1 MEKLYLVELMNYYFD
16 SESESINQDDVIIL
30 GLYKSEEE
38 YKRRIEKEIK
48 NFEKV
53 SKTNIEVIK
62 DDILEEGTLEVIDLI
77 SENARITLIVSEV
90 KLGDSK
96 SLVDYNRIN
105 YYYDYD
111 NTVDVEVINIV
122 E

>member
-1 MEKLYLVELMNYYFD
+1 MEKLYLVELMNYHFD

-38 YKRRIEKEIK
+38 YKVRVEKEIE
-48 NFEKV
+48 NFTKV
-53 SKTNIEVIK
+53 SKTNVEVIK
-62 DDILEEGTLEVIDLI
+62 DEVLEEGMVEVIDI
-77 SENARITLIVSEV
+77 VSEEARITLIISKVS
-90 KLGDSK
+90 LGDSK
-96 SLVDYNRIN
+96 AMVDYNRIN

-111 NTVDVEVINIV
+111 NTIDVEVINSV

>member
-38 YKRRIEKEIK
+38 YKARLEQEID
-48 NFEKV
+48 NFKKV

-62 DDILEEGTLEVIDLI
+62 DEVLEDGMVEVIDI
-77 SENARITLIVSEV
+77 VSEEARITLIVSDV
-90 KLGDSK
+90 KIGDSK

-111 NTVDVEVINIV
+111 NTVDVEVINLIK
-122 E
+122 

>member
-16 SESESINQDDVIIL
+16 SESESINQDDVVIL

-38 YKRRIEKEIK
+38 YKRKIEKEIK

-53 SKTNIEVIK
+53 SKTNVEVIK
-62 DDILEEGTLEVIDLI
+62 DDILEDGTLEVIDVI

-96 SLVDYNRIN
+96 SLIDYNRIN